1 MKTTATVEP
10 THGMFTYV
18 IFTQSHLCFIMLE
31 IEFTVRTCQVHAALF
46 GDETEAAPYG
56 ELLS

>member
-1 MKTTATVEP
+1 
-10 THGMFTYV
+10 
-18 IFTQSHLCFIMLE
+18 MLE
-31 IEFTVRTCQVHAALF
+31 IKFTVRTCQVDEALF